1 MSKNKINQMIR
12 DIALSL
18 LIGLAWGQSA
28 DSFIVDETLFDSGN
42 LKHQRFY
49 KDGKANGKWTHY
61 YKNGNIWIEGNYN
74 DGIQVGLWTI
84 YYKNGPEWTKGNCKN
99 NEKSGE
105 LIFYNETG
113 TVYEEK
119 KYSP

>member
-1 MSKNKINQMIR
+1 MIR
-12 DIALSL
+12 YIVSSL
-18 LIGLAWGQSA
+18 FIGLAWGQIA
-28 DSFIVDETLFDSGN
+28 DSFIVDKTLFDNGN

-49 KDGKANGKWTHY
+49 KDGKTNGKWTHY

-74 DGIQVGLWTI
+74 DGIQVDLWTI

-105 LIFYNETG
+105 LIFNNEDG

-119 KYSP
+119 EESP